1 MKKKKG
7 KGTHD
12 FRGEREGRGVR
23 GRGDKEEEESKVTK
37 HFADVKVNG
46 KRRSQE
52 SRNALPCRRREET
65 DDVDEDD
72 EGRLA
77 TERSTRERERRR
89 RRRRRRNIDDR
100 DRRERETTKTKTTK
114 EDRQQRSMK
123 ERSDYPDCFVFVCV
137 FVTIDLRQMFSP
149 LRPTGQRGFQTNPMD
164 VTFSDLIE
172 LKQIFISIHICAIGA

>member
-1 MKKKKG
+1 MKKKEG

-77 TERSTRERERRR
+77 TERSTRERERDDEDEDDEGRSTIE
-89 RRRRRRNIDDR
+89 ID
-100 DRRERETTKTKTTK
+100 ERESRLTREERKRNQRLLLFCFCFCLCFFLRVDWEKCSAPK
-114 EDRQQRSMK
+114 ANRPKGLSNEPNGCHIFGSDRI
-123 ERSDYPDCFVFVCV
+123 E
-137 FVTIDLRQMFSP
+137 
-149 LRPTGQRGFQTNPMD
+149 TN
-164 VTFSDLIE
+164 
-172 LKQIFISIHICAIGA
+172 IH